1 MINIYVI
8 GIGYKPLEKRLA
20 GIIERSA
27 VILASP
33 RLHEVFLGYPECA
46 AAADRLRVINN
57 VNETIGFMKC
67 FIKENPDS
75 TITLLASGDPMFFG
89 IGRRAVEEFGKD
101 SVEIIPDLSS
111 VQRAFSLIKEPWDDA
126 LLISLHGGP
135 DPNRRRKPEY
145 GLDDI
150 PLILDKRSKI
160 AILTDGINNPSVI
173 AARLVSRDDIRI
185 YVCEKLGYPEE
196 RVAEGSPRE
205 IAAQTFADPNVVII
219 KTGAEV
225 LKKDNCADIRLGLGE
240 DEIAH
245 SRGLITKDEVRAA
258 AIHKLRL
265 PSEGVLWDIG
275 AGSGSISIEAS
286 RLCPELRIFA
296 IEKNQE
302 QINNIKS
309 NINKFA
315 ASKINLIEGIAPDVL
330 AALPSPERVFIGG
343 SGGRISEIIES
354 LSARIQ
360 SGIVVINAA
369 TIETFTAAYESL
381 AKEGYSVEAVQISV
395 AKMKPIGGN
404 HSFSAQNPVF
414 VVRGKR

>member
-1 MINIYVI
+1 MANIYVI
-8 GIGYKPLEKRLA
+8 GIGYKPLEKRAA
-20 GIIERSA
+20 GIIARSS
-27 VILASP
+27 VILASR
-33 RLHEVFLGYPECA
+33 RLHEVFLRYPECA

-57 VNETIGFMKC
+57 VNETIGFMKL
-67 FIKENPDS
+67 FIEENPDS
-75 TITLLASGDPMFFG
+75 IITLLASGDPMFFG
-89 IGRRAVEEFGKD
+89 IARRAVEEFGKD
-101 SVEIIPDLSS
+101 PVEIIPDLSS

-150 PLILDKRSKI
+150 SRLLDKSGKI

-173 AARLVSRDDIRI
+173 AARLVSRSDIRI

-196 RVAEGSPRE
+196 RIIEGSPQE
-205 IAAQTFADPNVVII
+205 IAAQAFTDPNVVVI
-219 KTGAEV
+219 KTGAEAPQ
-225 LKKDNCADIRLGLGE
+225 KDNGACIRLGLGE

-245 SRGLITKDEVRAA
+245 FRGLITKDEVRAA

-265 PSEGVLWDIG
+265 PREGVLWDIG

-286 RLCPELRIFA
+286 RLCPELGIFA
-296 IEKNQE
+296 IEKDQE
-302 QINNIKS
+302 QINNIRANIDKFGVS
-309 NINKFA
+309 NI
-315 ASKINLIEGIAPDVL
+315 SIIEGIAPDVI
-330 AALPSPERVFIGG
+330 AELPAPDRVFIGG

-354 LSARIQ
+354 LSARMQ

-369 TIETFTAAYESL
+369 TIETFTAAFEAL

-395 AKMKPIGGN
+395 AKMKPIGDS

-414 VVRGKR
+414 VVRGER